1 MKLYEVLFD
10 DENYYAVNK
19 PSGVLTIPDRYN
31 LEIPNL
37 LTAARKKY
45 PHLMTTHRIDKDTS
59 GVVVFA
65 KNEKAHAHL
74 NKQFEAHTVEKVYTT
89 LVLGKTPDE
98 GQIDL
103 RITEDPRRP
112 GKMECHKK
120 VGKPSLTLFKTLAY
134 YPPFYSLVEVY
145 PKTGRTHQIR
155 VHFLALGYPLV
166 VDEWYGGK
174 EGILLSSI
182 KKKFKLSKNE
192 ENETP
197 IMNRLTLHASSIS
210 FLHCQTN
217 ETITVSAPLSKD
229 FQALLTQLE
238 KAKK

>member
-1 MKLYEVLFD
+1 MKLYEELFD

-120 VGKPSLTLFKTLAY
+120 VGKPVMSRS
-134 YPPFYSLVEVY
+134 PPPRRPRSE
-145 PKTGRTHQIR
+145 RTVRRDNSASEKQLQTFGII
-155 VHFLALGYPLV
+155 L
-166 VDEWYGGK
+166 DEQG
-174 EGILLSSI
+174 SV
-182 KKKFKLSKNE
+182 
-192 ENETP
+192 
-197 IMNRLTLHASSIS
+197 
-210 FLHCQTN
+210 QT
-217 ETITVSAPLSKD
+217 EIID
-229 FQALLTQLE
+229 E
-238 KAKK
+238 